1 MASRRPEGVRVR
13 HSRGC
18 PSRTGGACRTAH
30 TAACAARDR
39 LPCDCGCC
47 SPAYEAF
54 VWLPHERVKIRR
66 TFARL
71 DEAKSWRTDALKAA
85 KDGKLGRPSK
95 LTVQEAAEDLLARMK
110 DGRAL
115 TRSGNRY
122 KPSVIRGQERLLKRH
137 VFPELGHV
145 RLVNLRRRDVQDL
158 VDELVAAGLSGSTVR
173 NVVMPLRVICRRAI
187 EDDQLAVNP
196 TANLRLPQ
204 GAGRRERV
212 ATAEEAAELLD
223 ALPAADR
230 ALWATAFY
238 AGLRRGELRGLRWE
252 DVDEAC
258 GVIRVCRGWDD
269 VEGAIEP
276 KSQKG
281 TREVPLVGTLRLI
294 LLEHK
299 ARTGRRA
306 ADLVFGRT
314 ASESFTPN
322 NIAKRAAKA
331 WAAANIE
338 RQEQNKPPLTPI
350 GLHELRHSFVS
361 MMHDAGFSLERIG
374 DYVGHSSTYMTDR
387 YRHLLEGHEQEAAD
401 ILDAYLARRGARTGA
416 HLAIVA
422 RQPALLSQNSPT

>member
-1 MASRRPEGVRVR
+1 MASRRPEGIRIR
-13 HSRGC
+13 HSR
-18 PSRTGGACRTAH
+18 S
-30 TAACAARDR
+30 CAASDGGNCNCE
-39 LPCDCGCC
+39 P
-47 SPAYEAF
+47 SYEAY
-54 VWLPHERVKIRR
+54 VWLNRDGTKVRR
-66 TFARL
+66 TFPRL
-71 DEAKSWRTDALKAA
+71 AEAKSWRTDALKAA

-95 LTVQEAAEDLLARMK
+95 VTVQAAADDLLAKMK

-122 KPSVIRGQERLLKRH
+122 KPSVIRGHERLLKKH
-137 VFPELGHV
+137 IYPELGHV

-158 VDELVAAGLSGSTVR
+158 VDEIVAAGLSGSTVR
-173 NVVMPLRVICRRAI
+173 NVIMPLRVICRRAI
-187 EDDQLAVNP
+187 EDDELALNP
-196 TANLRLPQ
+196 TSNLRLPQ

-223 ALPAADR
+223 ALPDSDR

-238 AGLRRGELRGLRWE
+238 AGLRRGELRGLQWE
-252 DVDEAC
+252 DVDETR
-258 GVIRVCRGWDD
+258 GVIHVRRGWDD

-281 TREVPLVGTLRLI
+281 AREVPLVGTLRRI

-299 ARTGRRA
+299 ALTGRRGEA
-306 ADLVFGRT
+306 LVFGRT

-322 NIAKRAAKA
+322 HIAKRAAKA
-331 WAAANIE
+331 WALANIKRE
-338 RQEQNKPPLTPI
+338 RERRPKLTPI

-361 MMHDAGFSLERIG
+361 MMHDAGFTLERIG

-401 ILDAYLARRGARTGA
+401 ILGAYLEKRSGARTGA
-416 HLAIVA
+416 HLAAVA
-422 RQPALLSQNSPT
+422 SQPASLSHLSPK